1 MIIAGL
7 IILGLAFGSFV
18 NALVWRLH
26 KQETT
31 PINHKRP
38 TKNQKPTPKNQLSI
52 VSGRSMCVNC
62 KHELAAKDLIPVL
75 SWLWLKGKCRY
86 CAKPI
91 SWQYPAVEA
100 ATAALFVISYL
111 FWPAFQG
118 AFQGG
123 TLEIAGVVD
132 FGVWLVMVVGF
143 MALVVYDLRWM
154 ILPNKI
160 IFPLIV
166 LAGLNVLVQSLLTS
180 GLQPLI
186 SSLWG
191 VLIASGLFYGLFQ
204 VSGGRWIGG
213 GDVKLGFLL
222 GILVGGPA
230 GAFLTLFLAS
240 LIGTLYSMPL
250 LINQKLTAKTKVP
263 FGPFLIIGAIIVKL
277 FGQNLIDWYAGSFL
291 F

>member
-1 MIIAGL
+1 MIIFGL
-7 IILGLAFGSFV
+7 IIFGLSLGSFV

-26 KQETT
+26 KQEAM
-31 PINHKRP
+31 P
-38 TKNQKPTPKNQLSI
+38 KNQKPIRSTNSGQANTNRYSI
-52 VSGRSMCVNC
+52 VNGRSMCVNC
-62 KHELAAKDLIPVL
+62 KHELAAGDLTPVL
-75 SWLWLKGKCRY
+75 SWLWLKGKCRH
-86 CAKPI
+86 CQKPI
-91 SWQYPAVEA
+91 SWQYPAVELS
-100 ATAALFVISYL
+100 TAALFVLSYL
-111 FWPAFQG
+111 LWHDLQG
-118 AFQGG
+118 QPLQTGA
-123 TLEIAGVVD
+123 VVD
-132 FGVWLVMVVGF
+132 FGVWLAMIVGF